1 MCYNILVKKLTKK
14 EKSELVYTKL
24 DSMFHGRTCELNFS
38 NTFELLIAVILSAQC
53 TDKRVNLVTE
63 QLFKKY
69 KTAEDFANLDN
80 KTLER
85 EIYSCGFYRNKA
97 NNIILCCKD
106 LIKRFKGVVPSDF
119 DDLVSLAGVGRKTAN
134 VVLAFGFNTPAFP
147 VDTHVFRVSNRLG
160 LSESKTPD
168 KCEEQMTKLIDRDK
182 WSSLHHFLVLYGR
195 YCCKAIKPN
204 CQECE
209 FKEICK
215 YYENR
220 RK

>member
-1 MCYNILVKKLTKK
+1 MKKLTKK
-14 EKSELVYTKL
+14 EKSEIVYNKL
-24 DSMFHGRTCELNFS
+24 DSLFHGRTCELNFS

-69 KTAEDFANLDN
+69 KTATDFANLDN
-80 KTLER
+80 KTLEK

-106 LIKRFKGVVPSDF
+106 LLERFGGEVPSSF

-147 VDTHVFRVSNRLG
+147 VDTHVFRVTNRLG
-160 LSESKTPD
+160 LSESSTPE
-168 KCEEQMTKLIDRDK
+168 KCEEQMTKLVDREK
-182 WSSLHHFLVLYGR
+182 WSSLHHFFVLYGR
-195 YCCKAIKPN
+195 YYCKAIKPN

-209 FKEICK
+209 FKKICK

-220 RK
+220 SK

>member
-1 MCYNILVKKLTKK
+1 MKKLTKK
-14 EKSELVYTKL
+14 EKSEIVYNKL

-69 KTAEDFANLDN
+69 KTATDFANLDN
-80 KTLER
+80 KTLEK

-106 LIKRFKGVVPSDF
+106 LLERFGGEVPSSF

-147 VDTHVFRVSNRLG
+147 VDTHVFRVTNRLG
-160 LSESKTPD
+160 LSESSTPE
-168 KCEEQMTKLIDRDK
+168 KCEEQMTKLIDREK
-182 WSSLHHFLVLYGR
+182 WSSLHHFFVLYGR
-195 YCCKAIKPN
+195 YYCKAIKPN

-220 RK
+220 SK

>member
-1 MCYNILVKKLTKK
+1 MKKLTKK
-14 EKSELVYTKL
+14 EKSEIVYNKL

-69 KTAEDFANLDN
+69 KTVSDFANLDN
-80 KTLER
+80 KTLEKD
-85 EIYSCGFYRNKA
+85 IFSCGFYRNKA

-106 LIKRFKGVVPSDF
+106 LIERFGGIVPSSF

-160 LSESKTPD
+160 LSESTTPE
-168 KCEEQMTKLIDRDK
+168 KCEEQMTKLIDREK

-195 YCCKAIKPN
+195 YYCKAIKPN

-215 YYENR
+215 YYESR
-220 RK
+220 RR

>member
-1 MCYNILVKKLTKK
+1 MKKLTKK
-14 EKSELVYTKL
+14 EKSEIVYNKL

-69 KTAEDFANLDN
+69 KTVQDFANLDN
-80 KTLER
+80 KTLEKD
-85 EIYSCGFYRNKA
+85 IFSCGFYKNKA

-106 LIKRFKGVVPSDF
+106 LIERFGGIVPSSF

-134 VVLAFGFNTPAFP
+134 VVLAFGFNIPAFP

-160 LSESKTPD
+160 LSESTTPE
-168 KCEEQMTKLIDRDK
+168 KCEEQMTKLVEREK

-195 YCCKAIKPN
+195 YYCKAIKPN

-209 FKEICK
+209 FREICK
-215 YYENR
+215 YYESR

>member
-1 MCYNILVKKLTKK
+1 MCYNIFVKKLTKK
-14 EKSELVYTKL
+14 EKSEIVYNKL

-53 TDKRVNLVTE
+53 TDKRVNIVTG

-80 KTLER
+80 KTLEK

-106 LIKRFKGVVPSDF
+106 LIKRFSGVVPSSF

-160 LSESKTPD
+160 LSESNTPE
-168 KCEEQMTKLIDRDK
+168 KCEEQMTKLVDRDK
-182 WSSLHHFLVLYGR
+182 WSSLHHFFVLYGR
-195 YCCKAIKPN
+195 YYCKAINPN
-204 CQECE
+204 CNECE
-209 FKEICK
+209 FKEFCK
-215 YYENR
+215 YYESR
-220 RK
+220 RR